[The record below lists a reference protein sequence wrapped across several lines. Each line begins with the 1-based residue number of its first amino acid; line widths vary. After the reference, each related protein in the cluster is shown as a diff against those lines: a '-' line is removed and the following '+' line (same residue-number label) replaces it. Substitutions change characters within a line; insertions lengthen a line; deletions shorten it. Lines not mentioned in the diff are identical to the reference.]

1 LIADLPE
8 QEEKEKVITL
18 TNEWIEEGKK
28 EGVVQGIESER
39 QRIVRI
45 AQKQLLGKFGN
56 SAQVIIPSLEKL
68 RPDDLESLL
77 GMLFDFSNFDEVSKW
92 IQSRS

>member
-77 GMLFDFSNFDEVSKW
+77 GMLFDFSNFDEASKW

>member
-1 LIADLPE
+1 M
-8 QEEKEKVITL
+8 ITL